1 MNRIGAKGTALIT
14 GASTGIGAVYADRL
28 AKRGHD
34 LILVARNKERLA
46 SLARRLS
53 NCTGRKVETL
63 EADLTSPAD
72 LQRVED
78 ILRTNASISMLVNNA
93 GVGAAGTL
101 VASDVDKMDDMIRLN
116 VTALTRLTYA
126 AAPGFVARGNGTIIN
141 ISSTVAIAPEMLNGV
156 YGGTKAFVI
165 VGETSLGGRIA
176 QAFFW
181 CAVVAIPLGILM
193 ASFRWLFELINPVA
207 APMRAMPLTAFL
219 PAFIALFGMDETMK
233 VAFLWF
239 GMFFYLLAVVVE
251 EVNRVDNSL
260 LETAY
265 TLGAK
270 QRNALWLL
278 FRASFPAI
286 FSSFRILYDIGWT
299 YVILAEM
306 VNSRKGVGYMVE
318 AARKVLDFERVY
330 AGIIAIGIAAFL
342 FRFLLTFLEGR
353 LFPWRK
359 GSSTFSGSG
368 AAVPSATAHLKAA
381 KHGA

>member
-1 MNRIGAKGTALIT
+1 MSEWLSIRKEVSPRVRWT
-14 GASTGIGAVYADRL
+14 L
-28 AKRGHD
+28 AFVSWGF
-34 LILVARNKERLA
+34 LVALWIVLTHWEILPPFSLPKPMGVIQAFARLW
-46 SLARRLS
+46 
-53 NCTGRKVETL
+53 TEY
-63 EADLTSPAD
+63 DL
-72 LQRVED
+72 L
-78 ILRTNASISMLVNNA
+78 
-93 GVGAAGTL
+93 G
-101 VASDVDKMDDMIRLN
+101 N
-116 VTALTRLTYA
+116 V
-126 AAPGFVARGNGTIIN
+126 FQ
-141 ISSTVAIAPEMLNGV
+141 SWW
-156 YGGTKAFVI
+156 
-165 VGETSLGGRIA
+165 RIA

-233 VAFLWF
+233 IAFLWF
-239 GMFFYLLAVVVE
+239 GMFFYLLAVEVE
-251 EVNRVDNSL
+251 EANRVDNAL

-270 QRNALWLL
+270 RRHALWLI
-278 FRASFPAI
+278 FRASFPSI
-286 FSSFRILYDIGWT
+286 FASFRILYDIGWT

-306 VNSRKGVGYMVE
+306 VNARKGVGYMVE

-342 FRFLLTFLEGR
+342 FRFLLTFLESK

-359 GSSTFSGSG
+359 ASAPLAGAA

>member
-1 MNRIGAKGTALIT
+1 MSDWLSIR
-14 GASTGIGAVYADRL
+14 
-28 AKRGHD
+28 
-34 LILVARNKERLA
+34 KEVSPRV
-46 SLARRLS
+46 RW
-53 NCTGRKVETL
+53 TL
-63 EADLTSPAD
+63 
-72 LQRVED
+72 
-78 ILRTNASISMLVNNA
+78 
-93 GVGAAGTL
+93 
-101 VASDVDKMDDMIRLN
+101 
-116 VTALTRLTYA
+116 
-126 AAPGFVARGNGTIIN
+126 
-141 ISSTVAIAPEMLNGV
+141 
-156 YGGTKAFVI
+156 AFVSWGFLI
-165 VGETSLGGRIA
+165 VMWIVLTQWEILPPFSLPKPMGVIRAFARLWTEYDLLGNVFQSWWRIA

-219 PAFIALFGMDETMK
+219 PAFIALFGMDEIMK

-251 EVNRVDNSL
+251 EANRVDNAL

-270 QRNALWLL
+270 KRHALWLI
-278 FRASFPAI
+278 FRACFPSVFA
-286 FSSFRILYDIGWT
+286 SFRILYDIGWT

-306 VNSRKGVGYMVE
+306 VNARKGVGYMVE

-342 FRFLLTFLEGR
+342 FRFLLKFLESK
-353 LFPWRK
+353 LFPWRTAT
-359 GSSTFSGSG
+359 GTLASAG
-368 AAVPSATAHLKAA
+368 AAVPSASAHLKAA